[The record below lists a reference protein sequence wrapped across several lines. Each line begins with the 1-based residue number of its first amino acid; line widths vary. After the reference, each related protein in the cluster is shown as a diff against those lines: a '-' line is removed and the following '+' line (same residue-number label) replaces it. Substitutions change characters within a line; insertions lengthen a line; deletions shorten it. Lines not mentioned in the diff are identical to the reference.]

1 MFEILI
7 GLKQNYPLGNPFH
20 VRFFLINGGTK
31 QADTVMTVQRMKVGI
46 EKSGVH

>member
-31 QADTVMTVQRMKVGI
+31 QADTVMAVQRMKVGI